1 MEYKKWPNK
10 TLFNWGRDDH
20 GQDLGYFR
28 NMEGAR
34 ELFFRGAREL
44 APILKA
50 KITLVLK
57 MIWEDV

>member
-34 ELFFRGAREL
+34 ELFFSRR
-44 APILKA
+44 
-50 KITLVLK
+50 
-57 MIWEDV
+57 